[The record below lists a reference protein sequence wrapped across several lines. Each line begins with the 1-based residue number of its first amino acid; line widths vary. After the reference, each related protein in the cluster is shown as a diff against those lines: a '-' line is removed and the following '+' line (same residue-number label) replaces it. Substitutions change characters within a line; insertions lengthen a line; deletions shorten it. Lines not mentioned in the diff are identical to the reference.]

1 MASATFER
9 AKKLTGDLPWCQDSV
24 DKLGPVVQDFT
35 RKNENYIGE
44 WGKRWYETFQF
55 IYGNQ
60 SVRWSEKLGVP
71 LDYDFVR
78 RPNPGINVQS
88 ATNISRTIYEAL
100 KSLIYSS
107 VPDWD
112 ASTEEEDHRQGRR
125 FQKICQKL
133 LDCYSERLDLEDQLD
148 SASGIFTAFGMVA
161 AKVSWNKCSGGIRS
175 VPKLH
180 EIDVP
185 VQTTDFVETP
195 QGIVEVP
202 RPALDDMGQPRYEK
216 RLVPVRDEQGSE
228 VYENKWQGDAALE
241 VLTPFEYRRDPTSK
255 KAEDAKY
262 YQHIRLMD
270 FDDFLQEY
278 DEHPGMTKHYKQV
291 RPGQFFGDAAY
302 KYALRH
308 YMRMSF
314 VTPVLGAR
322 DKSIFESKLK
332 QDLIERKVLVIEHY
346 DKPNPE
352 KWPLG
357 RKVVV
362 VNGNCTHVS
371 EPQYTTKKP
380 GGWHPFVEAQWLN
393 VKPSPMPTAP
403 MNDVTSKNREINRLD
418 SLSDTASMRNL
429 GSMLL
434 VKTGSGLDPQ
444 QIFGEPGQVHEVP
457 NIVDVARWIR
467 DDKPI
472 DPVIEKLRQAKKD
485 DSYEISGAQDAL
497 RGDRSKGATSG
508 YMIKL
513 LQEREEARLSP
524 ARRRFE
530 RFASAIGEKLIFC
543 IRANA
548 AELGEDVFGS
558 LKRSAAGE
566 FSPSDIQ
573 AFLRTPLDFGVDIA
587 VTPGS
592 MIAKSKASDQAT
604 YMDLVSKTDV
614 GERLKNPQV
623 MDRFLKFFDAEI
635 FRDASSVHR
644 DRAEKENEQFTDL
657 GRLGPNATGVNVPL
671 VMPMDDDDIH
681 IMEHEQ
687 EMVERAEELQSNPW
701 ELEVRLMHIEMHRIQ
716 KREKM
721 GELVSGTSQVFPQLY
736 SQLSNQP
743 SPQVGQVLEGQQQ
756 RDEAKRQQA
765 QQAPVG
771 QQKAPQPPQGAPS
784 PKPVGMAGP
793 PPQNTATPASNTP
806 PAAQGG
812 PG

>member
-1 MASATFER
+1 MSATFER
-9 AKKLTGDLPWCQDSV
+9 AKRLTGDLPWCQDNV

-35 RKNENYIGE
+35 RKNESYIGE

-71 LDYDFVR
+71 LDYDFAR
-78 RPNPGINVQS
+78 RSNPGINCQS
-88 ATNISRTIYEAL
+88 STNISRTIYEAL
-100 KSLIYSS
+100 KSLVFSS

-133 LDCYSERLDLEDQLD
+133 LDCYAERLDLEEQLD
-148 SASGIFTAFGMVA
+148 GASGVFTAFGLVA
-161 AKVSWNKCSGGIRS
+161 AKVSWSKCAGGIRS
-175 VPKLH
+175 VPKLQ
-180 EIDVP
+180 EMKVP
-185 VQTTDFVETP
+185 VQTTTFVETP
-195 QGIVEVP
+195 QGIIEIP
-202 RPALDDMGQPRYEK
+202 TPALNDRGEPITEK
-216 RLVPVRDEQGSE
+216 RLVPVRDADGAE
-228 VYENKWQGDAALE
+228 VFENKWHGDAAIE
-241 VLTPFEYRRDPTSK
+241 ILTPFEYRRDPTSK

-270 FDDFLQEY
+270 FDDFLKEY
-278 DEHPGMTKHYKQV
+278 DEAEGMTRHYKQV

-314 VTPVLGAR
+314 VTPVLSNR
-322 DKSIFESKLK
+322 DRSVFESKLK

-346 DKPNPE
+346 DKPNAE

-362 VNGNCTHVS
+362 VNGTCTHVS
-371 EPQYTTKKP
+371 EPQFSTKKP

-434 VKTGSGLDPQ
+434 VKSGSGLDPQ
-444 QIFGEPGQVHEVP
+444 TMFGEPGQVHEVP

-472 DPVIEKLRQAKKD
+472 DPVIEKLRQTKKD
-485 DSYEISGAQDAL
+485 DSYEISGAQEAL

-508 YMIKL
+508 YMVKL

-530 RFASAIGEKLIFC
+530 RFVSNIGEKLIFC

-548 AELGEDVFGS
+548 AELGEDVFGQ

-566 FSPSDIQ
+566 FTPSDIQ
-573 AFLRTPLDFGVDIA
+573 AFLRTPLDFGVDIS
-587 VTPGS
+587 VVPGS
-592 MIAKSKASDQAT
+592 MIAKSKASEQAT
-604 YMDLVSKTDV
+604 LMDLVSNTSI

-623 MDRFLKFFDAEI
+623 MDRFLKFFDAELM
-635 FRDASSVHR
+635 RDDSSVHR

-657 GRLGPNATGVNVPL
+657 GRLGPNATGVNIPL
-671 VMPMDDDDIH
+671 VMPMDDDDLH
-681 IMEHEQ
+681 IMEHERD
-687 EMVERAEELQSNPW
+687 MVERAESLQSNPW
-701 ELEVRLMHIEMHRIQ
+701 ELEIRMLHNEMHRIQ

-721 GELVSGTSQVFPQLY
+721 GELAVGTTTVFPQMYGSL
-736 SQLSNQP
+736 Q
-743 SPQVGQVLEGQQQ
+743 QQQ
-756 RDEAKRQQA
+756 RPQVTEVLDA
-765 QQAPVG
+765 QQRKDDAQRMQQD
-771 QQKAPQPPQGAPS
+771 QQKAQPQPPQGPS
-784 PKPVGMAGP
+784 MPKPVGMAGP
-793 PPQNTATPASNTP
+793 PPMNTATPAANTP
-806 PAAQGG
+806 AAAQGG